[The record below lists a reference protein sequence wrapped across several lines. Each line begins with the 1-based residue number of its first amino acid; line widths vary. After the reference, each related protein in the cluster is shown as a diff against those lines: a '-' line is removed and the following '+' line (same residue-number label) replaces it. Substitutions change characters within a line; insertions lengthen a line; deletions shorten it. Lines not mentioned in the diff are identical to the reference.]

1 MKTIAL
7 KKYRVVEAYRTAP
20 ADMGFLNLV
29 LRLAGTLGDSL
40 YGSEAFDAVV
50 VGDDPLAALVLAL
63 SLQRAGARVLI
74 SPDSVG
80 PQDWPS
86 KDWGYQLAQM
96 VNAFDANVGAVVAKH
111 VHGYDPQDGYM
122 RALSMLIKECAGS
135 EQIMIIQ
142 SDNLQ
147 SSQGQIK
154 GGPDHIL
161 FPLRREYEHH
171 PLINPLWRL
180 VRERVKKLSFNHAE
194 IEYVSTQKLFITTP
208 TSRFIDSRLGI
219 LVGLAR
225 EGVAGVV
232 RRERADDIQSASM
245 QLLGAL

>member
-20 ADMGFLNLV
+20 ADMGFFKLAMRV
-29 LRLAGTLGDSL
+29 AGTFGDSL
-40 YGSEAFDAVV
+40 YGSEAFDALV
-50 VGDDPLAALVLAL
+50 VGDDPITALVLAL
-63 SLQRAGARVLI
+63 SLQKAGARVLI

-86 KDWGYQLAQM
+86 KEWGYQLAQM
-96 VNAFDANVGAVVAKH
+96 VNAFDSNVGAVVAKH
-111 VHGYDPQDGYM
+111 VNGFDPHDGYM
-122 RALSMLIKECAGS
+122 RALSLLIRECAGNK
-135 EQIMIIQ
+135 QIMILQ

-147 SSQGQIK
+147 SSQGLIK
-154 GGPDHIL
+154 GGPDLIL
-161 FPLRREYEHH
+161 FPLRREFEHH

-180 VRERVKKLSFNHAE
+180 VREKVKKLSFNHAE

-225 EGVAGVV
+225 EGESGVV
-232 RRERADDIQSASM
+232 RRERADDVQSASM
-245 QLLGAL
+245 HMLGAL